1 MEAPINGRTCGSL
14 FPAYAF
20 PHVPLARVFPLGANP
35 YPRRSPRPP
44 FQPLKSIA
52 AIFCLAYYG
61 RCISRFHARVVYM
74 HFFSFGIYFINASI
88 DRFLLI
94 LKRLTLFFFY
104 KEIVLLYKLISFVD
118 YYKILW
124 YNYKIGL

>member
-1 MEAPINGRTCGSL
+1 MENPGSADKWTYLRSL

-74 HFFSFGIYFINASI
+74 HFSLLFSFGIYFINASI
-88 DRFLLI
+88 DRFVLI
-94 LKRLTLFFFY
+94 LKRLILFFFLQRNCII
-104 KEIVLLYKLISFVD
+104 KILIKLISFVV
-118 YYKILW
+118 Y
-124 YNYKIGL
+124 